1 MSNLKTQNE
10 ALADLIL
17 GILIFGILVVFA
29 GLFVAPDKAAF
40 VLGAVLG
47 TATSV
52 IRAVHMAVTLDRQ
65 LDYGEKDARA
75 YAARNYGI
83 RYLIM
88 IAVLLVSTRLGV
100 SGMAGHRIVFDEAGC
115 DSESSDSQVYLYQNF
130 WQRKVKLW
138 AMKSTLWYMDM
149 FL

>member
-1 MSNLKTQNE
+1 MKHLKSNWMSNLKTQNE

-17 GILIFGILVVFA
+17 GILIFGILVVFV

-75 YAARNYGI
+75 YAARNYSI

-88 IAVLLVSTRLGV
+88 IAVLLVST
-100 SGMAGHRIVFDEAGC
+100 MAGAVIGLFSMKPAAILSPQIHKYIYTRIFGKG
-115 DSESSDSQVYLYQNF
+115 
-130 WQRKVKLW
+130 R
-138 AMKSTLWYMDM
+138 
-149 FL
+149 

>member
-1 MSNLKTQNE
+1 MKHLKSNWMSNLKTQNE

-75 YAARNYGI
+75 YAASQCF
-83 RYLIM
+83 LFQPDW
-88 IAVLLVSTRLGV
+88 
-100 SGMAGHRIVFDEAGC
+100 VFPAWREL
-115 DSESSDSQVYLYQNF
+115 SSDCF
-130 WQRKVKLW
+130 R
-138 AMKSTLWYMDM
+138 
-149 FL
+149 

>member
-17 GILIFGILVVFA
+17 GILIFGILVVFV

-52 IRAVHMAVTLDRQ
+52 
-65 LDYGEKDARA
+65 
-75 YAARNYGI
+75 
-83 RYLIM
+83 
-88 IAVLLVSTRLGV
+88 
-100 SGMAGHRIVFDEAGC
+100 
-115 DSESSDSQVYLYQNF
+115 QVCVYQNF

>member
-1 MSNLKTQNE
+1 MKHLKSNWMSNLKTQNE
-10 ALADLIL
+10 ALVDLIL
-17 GILIFGILVVFA
+17 GILIFGILVV
-29 GLFVAPDKAAF
+29 FVAPDKAAF

-100 SGMAGHRIVFDEAGC
+100 SGMAGAVIGLFSMKPAAILSPQIHKYIYTRIFGKG
-115 DSESSDSQVYLYQNF
+115 
-130 WQRKVKLW
+130 R
-138 AMKSTLWYMDM
+138 
-149 FL
+149 